1 VTREKRIGILG
12 GTFDPIHLG
21 HLDAAQKAIE
31 ACALDEIVIL
41 PARQPPHRSTQPLAS
56 IHHRLAMAVSVSQ
69 SHNNFSTSTIESD
82 SPTPSFTSLTLRR
95 IEELGHCRQNIFF
108 ITGID
113 AFLEIKTWHNYP
125 AVIDQSHF
133 IVISRNGQSVLS
145 LRKTFPD
152 LVQRMRKPLE
162 TPPTD
167 CSPLSIWLVDGPT
180 RSISSSEI
188 RRKLKI
194 GETIEGLVP
203 STVESY
209 ITNYNLYKD

>member
-1 VTREKRIGILG
+1 MTREKRIGILG

-41 PARQPPHRSTQPLAS
+41 PARHPPHRSTPPLAS
-56 IHHRLAMAVSVSQ
+56 IQHRLAMAVTVSQ

-82 SPTPSFTSLTLRR
+82 SPTPSFTFLTLRR
-95 IEELGHCRQNIFF
+95 IEELGHSRQNIFF

-113 AFLEIKTWHNYP
+113 AFLDIKTWHNYP

-145 LRKTFPD
+145 LQKKFPD
-152 LVQRMRKPLE
+152 LVQRMREPLE
-162 TPPTD
+162 SPPTD
-167 CSPLSIWLVDGPT
+167 SSPLSIWLVDGAT

-203 STVESY
+203 TTVKSY
-209 ITNYNLYKD
+209 INDYNLYKE